1 MNAVNAFNWK
11 EYTEQEINRRGSPFK
26 ELERNAAISK
36 RTTESV
42 EKIRI
47 TTPSHGTVHGITSK
61 PLKPRPT
68 EMMRCVKKKS

>member
-1 MNAVNAFNWK
+1 MTAVNAFNWK

-26 ELERNAAISK
+26 ELDRNAAISK

>member
-1 MNAVNAFNWK
+1 MTAVNAFNWK

-61 PLKPRPT
+61 PLKPRPS

>member
-1 MNAVNAFNWK
+1 MTAVNAFNWK

>member
-1 MNAVNAFNWK
+1 MSAVNAFNWK